1 MTKLTR
7 YDAWNLLSQVFL
19 LLSCIIPCKFRH
31 LSTLTLPLLLEIMPP
46 CFVLRCTLYLHNS
59 DKDFSWGC
67 SESLLL
73 CRLSVV
79 VASGSYS
86 SLQCVGSSCGGLSC
100 WGAQALGTGAQQLW
114 HTAQL
119 PRSMWDLLQPVSP
132 TLAGRFLST
141 VPLQLSKTRI
151 FKLHL
156 RIMFVF

>member
-1 MTKLTR
+1 MYVFKGFCPVGPHVSRQDPFLVSLYSR
-7 YDAWNLLSQVFL
+7 MFGMWVNAFDAWNLPSQVFL

-86 SLQCVGSSCGGLSC
+86 SLQCVGSSCGGLPC
-100 WGAQALGTGAQQLW
+100 WGAQALGTGAQ
-114 HTAQL
+114 
-119 PRSMWDLLQPVSP
+119 
-132 TLAGRFLST
+132 
-141 VPLQLSKTRI
+141 
-151 FKLHL
+151 
-156 RIMFVF
+156 